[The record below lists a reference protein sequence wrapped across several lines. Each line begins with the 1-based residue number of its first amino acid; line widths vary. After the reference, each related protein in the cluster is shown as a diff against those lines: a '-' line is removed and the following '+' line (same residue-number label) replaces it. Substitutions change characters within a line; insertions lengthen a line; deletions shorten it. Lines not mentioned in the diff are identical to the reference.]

1 MAKPRIII
9 ADTDI
14 SYIIPLQ
21 LKFVEDFFEKVDLE
35 IISDTEYFD
44 TLFSTPQR
52 ADILIISDE
61 LYSQSMQRHNISHIF
76 VMNEQYEEE
85 QTADLNVNHIFK
97 YTSIKE
103 IFNEITGKSAD
114 VLKIENNG
122 KQETQIILFY
132 SASGGAGKTTVAMG
146 VSASLTKNYKRVLYI
161 NAARLQ
167 VFQHMLENHS
177 AITAADVYAKLA
189 TATDNIYEDIKH
201 VIRKELFNYLPPFK
215 AALMSLGLSYSVF
228 EKIVSSAKKS
238 GDYDFIV
245 VDADVT
251 FDEEKAFLFNIA
263 DKVIVVTKQ
272 NLASVL
278 ATNILVANINGA
290 NTEKYTFICNDFD
303 KEKDNALIS
312 PNVSVKFSVGEYIEH
327 FKHYDNMKPDDLS
340 KESSIQKAAFLII
353 QEGRTMNKETAIIVF
368 NIIKRNFTVDLEAP
382 LDISANDLVNALNTA
397 YELGIDTSDIK
408 NCYLKAENPIT
419 LLKGNKTLAEF
430 GLRNG
435 SVINFTEQEGK
446 LNEQIQNYHFK

>member
-35 IISDTEYFD
+35 IVTDNEYFE

-52 ADILIISDE
+52 ADILIVSEE
-61 LYSQSMQRHNISHIF
+61 LYSQAMQRHNISHIF

-114 VLKIENNG
+114 VLKIEKNG
-122 KQETQIILFY
+122 KQETQVVLFY
-132 SASGGAGKTTVAMG
+132 SASGGTGKTTAAMG

-189 TATDNIYEDIKH
+189 AATDNVYSDIKH
-201 VIRKELFNYLPPFK
+201 VIRKELFSYLPPFK
-215 AALMSLGLSYSVF
+215 AALMSLGLSYSVY
-228 EKIVSSAKKS
+228 EKIIISAKKS
-238 GDYDFIV
+238 GDYDFII

-251 FDEEKAFLFNIA
+251 FDEDKAALLNLA
-263 DKVIVVTKQ
+263 DKVVVVLNQ
-272 NLASVL
+272 SLASVL
-278 ATNILVANINGA
+278 ATNILVSNINGA
-290 NTEKYTFICNDFD
+290 NADKYVFICNDFD

-312 PNVSVKFSVGEYIEH
+312 PNVSVKFAVGEYIEN
-327 FKHYDNMKPDDLS
+327 FRHYVNMKPEDFS
-340 KESSIQKAAFLII
+340 KESSIQRAAFLII
-353 QEGRTMNKETAIIVF
+353 
-368 NIIKRNFTVDLEAP
+368 
-382 LDISANDLVNALNTA
+382 
-397 YELGIDTSDIK
+397 
-408 NCYLKAENPIT
+408 
-419 LLKGNKTLAEF
+419 
-430 GLRNG
+430 
-435 SVINFTEQEGK
+435 
-446 LNEQIQNYHFK
+446 